1 MVGEIEPTSNVKSH
15 ISKKFCSIGNGK
27 SSLLK
32 KVKLKGGKHCV
43 RILKARF
50 AAPLHAEVP
59 KLGNKGVIS
68 WTQFVERYGLCFEWI
83 NPKQVKVFKDITLE
97 EVNKIFK
104 PIVNKNGYS
113 YVHNKDPNFIHKVE
127 TLWMIVHQKP
137 YLHAS
142 KLIPLG
148 MARGLMFEEFHGKHM
163 NWAFYVEWINN
174 E

>member
-68 WTQFVERYGLCFEWI
+68 
-83 NPKQVKVFKDITLE
+83 
-97 EVNKIFK
+97 
-104 PIVNKNGYS
+104 
-113 YVHNKDPNFIHKVE
+113 
-127 TLWMIVHQKP
+127 
-137 YLHAS
+137 
-142 KLIPLG
+142 
-148 MARGLMFEEFHGKHM
+148 
-163 NWAFYVEWINN
+163 
-174 E
+174 